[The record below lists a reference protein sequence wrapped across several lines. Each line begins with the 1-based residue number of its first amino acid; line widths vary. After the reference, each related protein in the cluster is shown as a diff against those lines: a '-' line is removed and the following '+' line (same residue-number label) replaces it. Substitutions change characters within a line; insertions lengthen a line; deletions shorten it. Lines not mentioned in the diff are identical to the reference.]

1 MHPWRGRTLLVTLL
15 ALAPAAA
22 AGPTP
27 PAPIEAVVARLGSAD
42 FAERESAQ
50 AELLS
55 RGAEPDAL
63 PALGRAAAT
72 SDDAEVR
79 QRAAGLLDALT
90 RHAEGARLLKPR
102 AVALDFR
109 SVPLDK
115 AVAELR
121 KITGANL
128 QLDAARVTDPA
139 RLVSVTTAGVPTWE
153 AVEQFRRAAGLVELF
168 REDAPPAAG
177 AENAVPS
184 VRRSY
189 YNGPTGPA
197 TTANLVPVLWA
208 DAGADAAVPLSADR
222 GGPVRVTALPGRF
235 AANRVIRGS
244 GHVVIHLDVA
254 VPADLHWEQT
264 HEVRLSRAEDDTTR
278 PLTVAHPLPAPAA
291 SDFNEMVFLGGRG
304 FLNGNFYNGN
314 AAPDRGNPRLVPVT
328 LKTDDR
334 LVRRLRVLEGVV
346 VGTVSLHN
354 QTVITVDDLAKSVG
368 VAFAGPGETKLTVQ
382 SYATDAAGESALK
395 VVVEGPNPYSNE
407 VRMGLR
413 RPGVSLWDED
423 GLGNSG
429 LKKFRFTDADG
440 DPLTPQVQGS
450 STSDDGS
457 RQTMT
462 MDLHFPPRVG
472 GARAP
477 VRLVVLGSRPV
488 TLAVPFK
495 LRDVPL
501 P

>member
-1 MHPWRGRTLLVTLL
+1 MNPWRGRTLLVTLL
-15 ALAPAAA
+15 ALTPAAA
-22 AGPTP
+22 AEPGA

-50 AELLS
+50 AELLG

-79 QRAAGLLDALT
+79 QRAAALLDALT
-90 RHAEGARLLKPR
+90 RHAEGTRLLKPR
-102 AVALDFR
+102 AVSLDFR
-109 SVPLDK
+109 KMPLDK

-121 KITGANL
+121 RLTGANL
-128 QLDAARVTDPA
+128 QLDAARVADPA
-139 RLVSVTTAGVPTWE
+139 RLVSVTTGGVPAWE

-168 REDAPPAAG
+168 REDAPPAPG
-177 AENAVPS
+177 AAESATPS

-189 YNGPTGPA
+189 YSGPA
-197 TTANLVPVLWA
+197 GPAATANLVPVLWA
-208 DAGADAAVPLSADR
+208 DAGAADAAPLSADR

-235 AANRVIRGS
+235 AANRVVRGS

-264 HEVRLSRAEDDTTR
+264 HEVRLSRAEDDTAR
-278 PLTVAHPLPAPAA
+278 PLTVAHALPAPAVA
-291 SDFNEMVFLGGRG
+291 DSNEMVFLGGRG
-304 FLNGNFYNGN
+304 FLNGNFSGGN
-314 AAPDRGNPRLVPVT
+314 VAADRGNPRLVPVT

-334 LVRRLRVLEGVV
+334 LARRLRVLEGVV
-346 VGTVSLHN
+346 VGTVSLPN
-354 QTVITVDDLAKSVG
+354 QTVIAVDDLAKSVG
-368 VAFAGPGETKLTVQ
+368 VGFDGPGETKLTVQ
-382 SYATDAAGESALK
+382 SYDALVLDKVALK
-395 VVVEGPNPYSNE
+395 VVVEGPNPYSQM
-407 VRMGLR
+407 RFGR
-413 RPGVSLWDED
+413 RRAAVTLWEEG

-429 LKKFRFTDADG
+429 LKGFRFTDADG
-440 DPLTPQVQGS
+440 KPLTPQVQG
-450 STSDDGS
+450 TSAADDGS
-457 RQTMT
+457 RQTVT
-462 MDLHFPPRVG
+462 LDIHFPPR
-472 GARAP
+472 ADAKAP
-477 VRLVVLGSRPV
+477 TRLVVLGSRPV